1 MQGMEENPYQSPGTP
16 GARRSL
22 VSVRSFWI
30 TVAVIGLL
38 GAVLLPILRMPPRQP
53 SYSRFGPESLEARE
67 PAEDPPSP

>member
-1 MQGMEENPYQSPGTP
+1 MQGMDENPYQSPGTP

-38 GAVLLPILRMPPRQP
+38 GAVLLPILRMPPRKP
-53 SYSRFGPESLEARE
+53 SYGRFAPQSLDTEA
-67 PAEDPPSP
+67 PVEDAPSP